1 MLAEPA
7 NISHKD
13 VLDAIISAC
22 QKDSEVTQADGSV
35 TIEKVLDSWA
45 VWWKTN
51 QVPSPTFGEF
61 AKMYER
67 LWAKADQCKFH
78 MMPER
83 AEVMAQQIK
92 DMCLPFKSSIDAK
105 SSESRLNKLN
115 RNKTLID
122 VLSHNKAERVVSIQ
136 EEGGRSL
143 KEAILGKEKDPAE

>member
-22 QKDSEVTQADGSV
+22 QKEYDVPQPDGS
-35 TIEKVLDSWA
+35 TKREMGLDSDA
-45 VWWKTN
+45 MWWKTN
-51 QVPSPTFGEF
+51 QVPAPTFGEF
-61 AKMYER
+61 AKLYKR
-67 LWAKADQCKFH
+67 LWAKAEQCKFH

-83 AEVMAQQIK
+83 AIVMESQIK
-92 DMCLPFKSSIDAK
+92 DMCGPFKTSIDAK

-115 RNKTLID
+115 RNKTLLD
-122 VLSHNKAERVVSIQ
+122 TLSHNKAERVVSIT
-136 EEGGRSL
+136 EEGKRSL